1 MKSFSDYVK
10 FRESD
15 EFMNDE
21 PINPSEDNSES
32 ILSELIKLAWSKHQP
47 QVEKLFN
54 KLSEIDPDIAV
65 KYKKI
70 NKTSSFPQKQQQNN
84 QDVEIIRPPVADT
97 GGDLNNSND

>member
-10 FRESD
+10 LRESD
-15 EFMNDE
+15 ESMNDE

-32 ILSELIKLAWSKHQP
+32 ILSELIKLAWDKYQP
-47 QVEKLFN
+47 HVEKLFN

-84 QDVEIIRPPVADT
+84 QDVEIIRPAVADT
-97 GGDLNNSND
+97 GGDLNGSND

>member
-10 FRESD
+10 FRESVD
-15 EFMNDE
+15 NQDDE

-47 QVEKLFN
+47 QVEKLFAR
-54 KLSEIDPDIAV
+54 LSEIDPEIAS
-65 KYKKI
+65 KFKTISKKPHFSQNSQD
-70 NKTSSFPQKQQQNN
+70 NK
-84 QDVEIIRPPVADT
+84 DVEIIRPPVADT